1 MRSAALV
8 ISVSVMMIP
17 LARIAKSDVVQPPS
31 QGFGEPRRSS
41 PDQSASGGGAFR
53 PASPAQRGAQAG
65 GGRGNQPP
73 AAARGTVPADG
84 PFDPTG
90 YWVSLVSDEWRYR
103 MLTPAKGNV
112 DYVPVNQEGR
122 RVAQEWDPAKDAAAG
137 EACKAYGPVGIMRLP
152 GRLHLTWQDPNTL
165 KIEIDNGTQTRLL
178 HFGENL
184 APAAEPPS
192 LQGYSTAQWETTG
205 GRGAPGQ
212 PRYGQ
217 LKVVTTKMR
226 PGYLRKNG
234 VPYSAGAV
242 LTEYFAHLVDDDG
255 TRYLTVTTM
264 LEDPTYLQQPW
275 VRTSQF
281 KKQPDAKGWNPTPC
295 SAR

>member
-1 MRSAALV
+1 MA
-8 ISVSVMMIP
+8 MP
-17 LARIAKSDVVQPPS
+17 LGLR
-31 QGFGEPRRSS
+31 
-41 PDQSASGGGAFR
+41 
-53 PASPAQRGAQAG
+53 AQRGAEAG
-65 GGRGNQPP
+65 GGRGNQP
-73 AAARGTVPADG
+73 AAARGNVPADA
-84 PFDPTG
+84 PFDPAG
-90 YWVSLVSDEWRYR
+90 YWVSIVSDEWRYR

-152 GRLHLTWQDPNTL
+152 GRLHIVRQDPNTL
-165 KIEIDNGTQTRLL
+165 KIEIDTGTQTRLL
-178 HFGENL
+178 HFGEGQ
-184 APAAEPPS
+184 APAGEPPS
-192 LQGYSTAQWETTG
+192 LQGYSTAQWELSG

-234 VPYSAGAV
+234 VPYSANAV
-242 LTEYFAHLVDDDG
+242 LTEYLAHLTDDDG

-281 KKQPDAKGWNPTPC
+281 RYQPDAKSWNPTPC

>member
-1 MRSAALV
+1 VIAAAV
-8 ISVSVMMIP
+8 
-17 LARIAKSDVVQPPS
+17 LALPPAM
-31 QGFGEPRRSS
+31 Q
-41 PDQSASGGGAFR
+41 
-53 PASPAQRGAQAG
+53 AQRGAPAG
-65 GGRGNQPP
+65 GGRGGQPP
-73 AAARGTVPADG
+73 AVARGNVPAEA

-90 YWVSLVSDEWRYR
+90 YWVSIVSDEWRYR

-137 EACKAYGPVGIMRLP
+137 EACKAYGPVGVMRLP
-152 GRLHLTWQDPNTL
+152 GRLHVTWQDVNTL
-165 KIEIDNGTQTRLL
+165 KIEIDTGTQARLL
-178 HFGENL
+178 HFGESRP
-184 APAAEPPS
+184 PAGEQAS
-192 LQGYSTAQWETTG
+192 VQGFSTAQWEMSG

-212 PRYGQ
+212 PRHGQ
-217 LKVVTTKMR
+217 LKVVTTNMR

-234 VPYSAGAV
+234 VPYSATAV
-242 LTEYFAHLVDDDG
+242 LTEYFAHLMDDDG

-264 LEDPTYLQQPW
+264 LEDPVYLQQPW

-281 KKQPDAKGWNPTPC
+281 KKQADARGWNPTPC

>member
-1 MRSAALV
+1 MSTRSAAFAATVLAL
-8 ISVSVMMIP
+8 P
-17 LARIAKSDVVQPPS
+17 LAIQ
-31 QGFGEPRRSS
+31 
-41 PDQSASGGGAFR
+41 
-53 PASPAQRGAQAG
+53 AQRGAPGG
-65 GGRGNQPP
+65 GGRGGQPP
-73 AAARGTVPADG
+73 AAARGNVPADA

-90 YWVSLVSDEWRYR
+90 YWVSIVSDEWRYR

-122 RVAQEWDPAKDAAAG
+122 RVAQEWDPAKDVAAG

-152 GRLHLTWQDPNTL
+152 GRLHVTWQDVNTL
-165 KIEIDNGTQTRLL
+165 KIEIDTGTQTRLL
-178 HFGENL
+178 HFGDSR
-184 APAAEPPS
+184 APAGEQPS
-192 LQGYSTAQWETTG
+192 VQGYSTAAWEMSG

-212 PRYGQ
+212 PRHGQ
-217 LKVVTTKMR
+217 LKAVTTNMR

-234 VPYSAGAV
+234 VPYSATAV
-242 LTEYFAHLVDDDG
+242 LTEYFAHLMDDDG

-264 LEDPTYLQQPW
+264 LEDPVYLQQPW

-281 KKQPDAKGWNPTPC
+281 RYQPDARGWNPSPC